1 MKNAKNNDL
10 IDRRAAAAQAK
21 TALLT
26 AYRTAQT
33 AAEPT
38 RLAREAERV
47 AVAAAREERRLE
59 RERVKLEEQ
68 ERLMAEATER
78 QEAVVAAAR
87 AEIEARETAEQNHIA
102 RLIEDEATRKA
113 DRDRRYAN
121 RKARQA

>member
-1 MKNAKNNDL
+1 
-10 IDRRAAAAQAK
+10 
-21 TALLT
+21 
-26 AYRTAQT
+26 
-33 AAEPT
+33 
-38 RLAREAERV
+38 LAREAERV

-68 ERLMAEATER
+68 ERLVAEAAER

-87 AEIEARETAEQNHIA
+87 AETEARETAEKGRMA